1 MDNKKL
7 ANRILL
13 FLFLG
18 FSLITLFRIF
28 ILDNFTV
35 RMLSFTIEAALV
47 GGIADWFAVTALFK
61 EPLGF
66 PWHTAIIPK
75 NRDKVIDSVS
85 VMVENELLSS
95 QFIEGKVKELP
106 IIELLISYIDNPNTK
121 KSVAKLI
128 EKYAQEIS
136 TRVDTGEIAENIESF
151 LKGKL
156 KSINISVWLKKLA
169 DWAIEKGEYEHVLET
184 IINGLIIFVK
194 KDSTKNEI
202 YKILNEVVEKRKSET
217 TGFKQLFL
225 ELSLDIAQGTN
236 SINIQDAADSLQ
248 LELLKILINMKDK
261 NDPMYIRLDQML
273 KEAIQ
278 KMDTDSVTINSI
290 EKWKEEIIT
299 RIQLKEELEKF
310 IKGAIEI
317 SVNAQVQV
325 ENYTTGIREDL
336 NSEIIVQSTQLETY
350 VIDAGASIENSSQVI
365 QWLIVQVSKYWSNF
379 KEDEKIKSWLEAYIK
394 ENLMK
399 VIKAEHHLLGIMV
412 KETLSGFTNQALN
425 EFIESKAGNDLHW
438 IRINGSIVG
447 AVVGMMLYLFVNL
460 FYGPV
465 VAPIIRDWF
474 RIMIS

>member
-1 MDNKKL
+1 MENKKL

-18 FSLITLFRIF
+18 FSIITLFRIF

-66 PWHTAIIPK
+66 SWHTAIIPK
-75 NRDKVIDSVS
+75 NRDKVIDSVA

-95 QFIEGKVKELP
+95 QFIEGKVKELH
-106 IIELLISYIDNPNTK
+106 IIDLLISYIDNPNTK

-128 EKYAQEIS
+128 EKYAKDIS
-136 TRVDTGEIAENIESF
+136 KRFDTGEIAENIESF

-156 KSINISVWLKKLA
+156 KNTNISVWLKKLA
-169 DWAIEKGEYEHVLET
+169 DWAIEKGEYEHLLET

-194 KDSTKNEI
+194 KDSTKNEL
-202 YKILNEVVEKRKSET
+202 YKILNEVVEKRKSEA

-236 SINIQDAADSLQ
+236 SINIKDAADSLQ

-261 NDPMYIRLDQML
+261 NDPMYIKLDQML
-273 KEAIQ
+273 KEAMQ
-278 KMDTDSVTINSI
+278 KMETDPVTINSI

-299 RIQLKEELEKF
+299 RIQLKEEFERL

-317 SVNAQVQV
+317 SVNVPTQV
-325 ENYTTGIREDL
+325 ENYSTDIREEFKG
-336 NSEIIVQSTQLETY
+336 EITSQSTQLETY
-350 VIDAGASIENSSQVI
+350 VIDPSASTGNSSQVI
-365 QWLIVQVSKYWSNF
+365 QWLMLQVNKYWKNF
-379 KEDEKIKSWLEAYIK
+379 KEDEDIKDWLEAYIK

-412 KETLSGFTNQALN
+412 KETLSGFTNEALN

-447 AVVGMMLYLFVNL
+447 AVVGLILYLFVNL

-465 VAPIIRDWF
+465 VVPIIRGWF
-474 RIMIS
+474 LM